1 MKRRPKLFQQAI
13 ILILITSLF
22 APAALG
28 IGPSAPRMSAMLAE
42 MVAEDPSGILRVIVQ
57 KADDTPRA
65 EHFVEQVGGQ
75 VLTELNM
82 INAFAAQLPTKSVP
96 KLASMAAVNWVY
108 LDAAIKPAAIVTQTE
123 TLLDLFDS
131 RTYTNNDGTQNWLS
145 DWVEI
150 NDDDR
155 ADGGK
160 VKIDKEVLKLEDKSK
175 GIQRSA
181 DLSMADTAILSLA
194 YRREKLDKPTKYIN
208 LEISSDDGTTWTEV
222 YRFQDGSD
230 ADMLPFSL
238 DISAYTGANVTLR
251 FLTSPDEAGKLFV
264 DNFVI
269 EYTYGDSAAP
279 AEDPPVEDPQP
290 DPDPAPIVD
299 TSGNFGVVYTVRDEF
314 DTGDFSGQDGLDHWV
329 GDWVE
334 DDPADVDQNPAGGY
348 IQMLNGELRIN
359 NQNYDNTRP
368 SVTRAVAL
376 SWVTSAN
383 LSFDY
388 RTAYG
393 VDIADGIAVE
403 ISPDGGAS
411 WILLDT
417 IENLS
422 GITSGSVSYDI
433 TPFATAD
440 TLIRVGVAYFYGLDN
455 EYFYVDN
462 LEVAYTFDGE
472 VPMRAN
478 LASVA
483 DNFNQYPYTYSAS
496 NGTEDWLTDW
506 VEIGDDGQPLS
517 GDVHLVGFVGHW
529 AFTFWTDAGEAWQGI
544 RGIQRSADLSD
555 ADWAEVSFLY
565 RRGSM
570 EIGDFLYVEAS
581 TDGGATWHQVGY
593 IEGKGTQAIA
603 GSDQGW
609 RYAGFDISDFIS
621 AETTVRLITN
631 FVANDYYDNFYLE
644 DVTILFDRPSGY
656 PPPNHYLDTL
666 NVRPVWE
673 MGYDGSGVTVAVV
686 DSGVALDHDFS
697 ANPGELNANRVL
709 LQLGFNQDSTI
720 IHDAFG
726 HGTHVAGIIGGNGS
740 GSGGFY
746 QGVAPGVNLISLK
759 VSDDQGMAYESDTV
773 EALQWIFDHKD
784 EYNIR
789 VVNLSIQSTVE
800 GYYGESALNLA
811 AEILWFNGV
820 VVVASA
826 GNEWSGEYIN
836 TIKAAPANDPFIIT
850 VGASNEM
857 GSSDR
862 SDDVITPFTARGV
875 SLSGYYKP
883 EIIAPGKD
891 IVSTL
896 AGSSEWRNDHPD
908 RFVEGGYFRISGTSM
923 ATPMVAG
930 AAALLLQA
938 EPDLTPDQVKF
949 RLVSSSSQIEY
960 HSYLDV
966 YAAVTSDTTEAYNWY
981 VAPHQVL
988 AKMALVA
995 YWTSQNGEE
1004 SIDWEN
1010 VDWAAVNWNAVNWN
1024 AVNWNA
1030 VNWNA
1035 VNWNAVNW
1043 NAVNWN
1049 AVNWSAVNW
1058 NAVNWNAVNWNAVN
1072 WNAVNWNAV
1081 NWNAVYWDE

>member
-1 MKRRPKLFQQAI
+1 M
-13 ILILITSLF
+13 ILIASLF
-22 APAALG
+22 APLVLADGPKLPKMSSSLAAL
-28 IGPSAPRMSAMLAE
+28 
-42 MVAEDPSGILRVIVQ
+42 VAEDPTGMLRVIVR
-57 KADDTPRA
+57 KADDTQRA
-65 EHFVEQVGGQ
+65 ERFVEQVGGR

-82 INAFAAQLPTKSVP
+82 INAFAAQLPANSVP
-96 KLASMAAVNWVY
+96 ELASIAAVNWVY
-108 LDAAIKPAAIVTQTE
+108 LDAPVKPVALVTHTE

-131 RTYTNNDGTQNWLS
+131 RTYTNNDGTQTWLGA
-145 DWVEI
+145 WLEI
-150 NDDDR
+150 NDDGK

-160 VKIDKEVLKLEDKSK
+160 VKIDKDRLKLEEKSR

-181 DLSMADTAILSLA
+181 DLSMAESATLSFD
-194 YRREKLDKPTKYIN
+194 YRRDKLDKPSKYVT
-208 LEISSDDGTTWTEV
+208 LEVSADDGATWIEL
-222 YRFQDGSD
+222 YRFGDGKD
-230 ADMLPFSL
+230 DDFKP
-238 DISAYTGANVTLR
+238 ISFDLTPYLSANTTLR
-251 FLTSPDEAGKLFV
+251 FFTSPDDAGKLYV
-264 DNFVI
+264 DNFKI
-269 EYTYGDSAAP
+269 EYSYTYDDGEAP
-279 AEDPPVEDPQP
+279 PPDPDPQP
-290 DPDPAPIVD
+290 DPDPEPAPIVD
-299 TSGNFGVVYTVRDEF
+299 TGGIYGVVYTVRDEF
-314 DTGDFSGQDGLDHWV
+314 STGDFSGQDGLDHWV

-334 DDPADVDQNPAGGY
+334 DDPADADQNPAGGY
-348 IQMLNGELRIN
+348 IQMLDGELRIS
-359 NQNYDNTRP
+359 NQNYDNTQPRA
-368 SVTRAVAL
+368 SRAVAL

-388 RTAYG
+388 RTASG
-393 VDIADGIAVE
+393 VDISDGIAVE
-403 ISPDGGAS
+403 VSPDGGAS
-411 WILLDT
+411 WVLLDT

-422 GITSGSVSYDI
+422 GVTTGSVSYDI

-483 DNFNQYPYTYSAS
+483 DNFNQYPYTYSS
-496 NGTEDWLTDW
+496 SSGTEDWLTDW
-506 VEIGDDGQPLS
+506 IEIGDDGAPLS
-517 GDVHLVGFVGHW
+517 GDVHYTGFDGHR
-529 AFTFWTDAGEAWQGI
+529 AFTFWTDAGVPWQGV
-544 RGIQRSADLSD
+544 RSIQRSADLTG
-555 ADWAEVSFLY
+555 ADWAEISFY
-565 RRGSM
+565 YTRGSM
-570 EIGDFLYVEAS
+570 EMGDFLYVEAS

-593 IEGKGTQAIA
+593 IEGKGSRAIA

-621 AETTVRLITN
+621 ADTSVRLITN
-631 FVANDYYDNFYLE
+631 FVENDYYDNIYID
-644 DVTILFDRPSGY
+644 DVTILFDRPSGS

-673 MGYDGSGVTVAVV
+673 LGYDGSGVTVAVV

-697 ANPGELNANRVL
+697 ANPGDLNADRVL

-726 HGTHVAGIIGGNGS
+726 HGTHVAGIIAGNGS
-740 GSGGFY
+740 GSDGFY
-746 QGVAPGVNLISLK
+746 QGVAPGVNLIGLK

-773 EALQWIFDHKD
+773 EALQWIFDNKD
-784 EYNIR
+784 TYNIR

-811 AEILWFNGV
+811 VEILWFNGV

-826 GNEWSGEYIN
+826 GNEWSGEYVN

-850 VGASNEM
+850 VGASDEM

-896 AGSSEWRNDHPD
+896 AGSSEWRNEHPD
-908 RFVEGGYFRISGTSM
+908 RFVKGGYFRISGTSM

-949 RLVSSSSQIEY
+949 RLVSSSSPIEY
-960 HSYLDV
+960 HPYLDI
-966 YAAVTSDTTEAYNWY
+966 YAAITSDTTEAYNWD
-981 VAPHQVL
+981 VVPHQVL
-988 AKMALVA
+988 AKMALIA
-995 YWTSQNGEE
+995 YWSNQNGEE
-1004 SIDWEN
+1004 NIDWEN
-1010 VDWAAVNWNAVNWN
+1010 VDWSAVNWNAVNWN

-1049 AVNWSAVNW
+1049 AVNWNAVNW

-1081 NWNAVYWDE
+1081 NWNAVSWDE